1 MRGSISPR
9 PAPYWWCL
17 ILHRDCTFTSRSI
30 RIMKNGFS
38 WLHKAHLSE
47 ITTNLY
53 SHFLRRVRSFGRGGK
68 YGEAH
73 VALITPV
80 LERCVPYR
88 MAGVVKVDAL

>member
-1 MRGSISPR
+1 
-9 PAPYWWCL
+9 
-17 ILHRDCTFTSRSI
+17 
-30 RIMKNGFS
+30 MKNGFS

-47 ITTNLY
+47 ITTTNFN

-73 VALITPV
+73 VALISPV
-80 LERCVPYR
+80 LARCVPYR